1 MGRWNLCEVRLLQN
15 RNATSAADAQAVS
28 VGPVPAGKIWVV
40 LEVGYIPSVAETQ
53 TIGFHKQNAG
63 NSFGLLNPLSMALNP
78 AYATCIEQGMELMM
92 WPGERMIV
100 VRGDHTAGST
110 MYLAINFVEIDL
122 PLYTYDEPQVV
133 KRQNRAFSTLRQMI
147 STRRAGGGGI
157 VAPEGGPEGGGSGH
171 GGPLPK

>member
-15 RNATSAADAQAVS
+15 RNATSAADAEAVS

-122 PLYTYDEPQVV
+122 PLYTYEEPQVV
-133 KRQNRAFSTLRQMI
+133 KRQNRAISTLRQMI
-147 STRRAGGGGI
+147 STQRGGGPGS
-157 VAPEGGPEGGGSGH
+157 ATRPEVPAERGPGERSR
-171 GGPLPK
+171 LK